1 VTAAASS
8 PVRAVPATKRDE
20 LVARLN
26 TEYALI
32 LLGERPA
39 VLREGAGSDG
49 RPEFRLLSVAGF
61 HEWLRPTYLWERDD
75 STGQTRKLQA
85 SKIWVD
91 SEKRRQYEGL
101 VFDPSDTS
109 PAGYYNLWR
118 GFAVEPSSKGSCQ
131 RFLDHIAENVCRGD
145 EYHFSWVIAWFAA
158 MVQEPIK
165 KGGTSLVLRGAQG
178 TGKTI
183 LGKIFGSLLGPHYA
197 LVADSRYIVGRF
209 NAHLAN
215 CLLLQLDEATW
226 GGDHAA
232 AGKLKDLI
240 TGDYQ
245 YIEYKGKE
253 PVKVKN
259 YVRLL
264 VTGNNNWLVPAG
276 LEERRFAVF
285 DMGDERRQ
293 DNVYFGAIEA
303 EIENG
308 GRARLLD
315 YLLTFDLESVRGRNQ
330 VPPTAA
336 LAEQQVASLAPEQ
349 QWWLDVL
356 RRGALPGDE
365 EGRGET
371 PTHTLYEN
379 YLDRMQRVGVNRKHS
394 ETGFG
399 IALRRMVPGISRV
412 RRTIVSILAGTDR
425 FWAYALPPLDVC
437 RNEFGRITGDA
448 DRSDDSPD
456 QSEDGPSN
464 WQPWRTKS

>member
-1 VTAAASS
+1 MTAAAPA
-8 PVRAVPATKRDE
+8 PVVTAIPKSKRDE
-20 LVARLN
+20 LVLRLN
-26 TEYALI
+26 EEYALI

-39 VLREGAGSDG
+39 VLREGAGADG
-49 RPEFRLLSVAGF
+49 RQEFRLLSVSGF
-61 HEWLRPTYLWERDD
+61 HEWLRPTYIWD
-75 STGQTRKLQA
+75 TGDNGNTRKIQA
-85 SKIWVD
+85 SKIWID

-101 VFDPSDTS
+101 VFDPSDS
-109 PAGYYNLWR
+109 AQPGYYNLWR
-118 GFAVEPSSKGSCQ
+118 GFAVEPSEAGSCQ
-131 RFLDHIAENVCRGD
+131 RFLDHIAENVCCGD
-145 EYHFSWVIAWFAA
+145 SDLFAWVVGWFAA
-158 MVQEPIK
+158 MVQFPTDK
-165 KGGTSLVLRGAQG
+165 LGTSLVLRGAQG

-183 LGKIFGSLLGPHYA
+183 LGKIFGSLLGDHYA

-276 LEERRFAVF
+276 LEERRFAVL

-293 DNVYFGAIEA
+293 NHAYFQAIETEMA
-303 EIENG
+303 DG
-308 GRARLLD
+308 GRAKLLH
-315 YLLTFDLESVRGRNQ
+315 YLLNYDLSD
-330 VPPTAA
+330 VPGLREIPRTAA

-356 RRGALPGDE
+356 HRGVLPGDE
-365 EGRGET
+365 KGIGET
-371 PTHTLYEN
+371 PTHVLYEN
-379 YLDRMQRVGVNRKHS
+379 YLERMQRVGVNRKQG

-399 IALRRMVPGISRV
+399 ISLRRMAPGVLRN
-412 RRTIVSILAGTDR
+412 RRTIPTMAGTDR
-425 FWAYALPPLDVC
+425 FWAYELPTLEVC
-437 RNEFGRITGDA
+437 RREFRRLTGDF
-448 DRSDDSPD
+448 DDSG
-456 QSEDGPSN
+456 ETPSD
-464 WQPWRTKS
+464 WQPAKVKP